1 MVVLAAFCI
10 GVASMLALI
19 LIRRAL
25 PILIALATGWL
36 AWSFS
41 NDFAAAG
48 VLLVAAYL
56 VACGVLD
63 AAANHW
69 RTRRLSVGAEI
80 AAGALVAGGLA
91 FLLAGGPSPSVS
103 WIVAGSAIAAMAIVA
118 RWRSLA
124 L

>member
-1 MVVLAAFCI
+1 MVVLAAFYI
-10 GVASMLALI
+10 GVASVLTLI

-41 NDFAAAG
+41 HDFAAAG
-48 VLLVAAYL
+48 VLLVAAHL

-69 RTRRLSVGAEI
+69 KTRRLSVGAET

-91 FLLAGGPSPSVS
+91 FLLAGEPSPSLFWV
-103 WIVAGSAIAAMAIVA
+103 VAGAAIAGMAIVVL
-118 RWRSLA
+118 WRELA
-124 L
+124 F